1 MSPSFLSN
9 IEYVRNNFGSIINF
23 FIILAKSLPGHAT
36 DMRYKALVGFF
47 SVYSRAFSITPDE
60 ENKSAVLELQSTV
73 KNVLSHFLD

>member
-1 MSPSFLSN
+1 
-9 IEYVRNNFGSIINF
+9 
-23 FIILAKSLPGHAT
+23 
-36 DMRYKALVGFF
+36 MRYKALVGFF